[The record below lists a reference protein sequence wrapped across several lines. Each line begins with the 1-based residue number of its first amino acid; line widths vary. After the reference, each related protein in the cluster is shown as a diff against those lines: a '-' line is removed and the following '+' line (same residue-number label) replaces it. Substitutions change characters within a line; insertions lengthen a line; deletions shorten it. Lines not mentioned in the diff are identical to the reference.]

1 LIFHAA
7 DFGAAKTSS
16 SVFRARL
23 NNFLSSISHF
33 PSLNSRTSA
42 RLKHRDEFF

>member
-1 LIFHAA
+1 
-7 DFGAAKTSS
+7 
-16 SVFRARL
+16 
-23 NNFLSSISHF
+23 LSSISHF